1 MSALHVY
8 RWLNKNQ
15 MTMRNVGTPR
25 NHAIPYFI
33 CFLLSE
39 SGIMAYGNF
48 VSNVIARHGKSDMR
62 LPLI

>member
-1 MSALHVY
+1 
-8 RWLNKNQ
+8 
-15 MTMRNVGTPR
+15 MRNVGTPR